1 MYKKKE
7 MKIKADTIRWTRFSR
22 KSDAIFRSLGKEI
35 SIGVLSVATLLTAS
49 VQDAKAQTSAPR
61 ELSADRE
68 VETEEVSVTAS
79 RVPMAMQQ
87 TARIVSVIT
96 REQIKECPAQSVND
110 LLKFASG
117 VDVRQRGAFGIQT
130 DISINGG
137 THDQIVVLLNG
148 INISSPQTGHHSVDF
163 PINIDDIERI
173 EILEGAAS
181 RIYGTSAFSGAI
193 NIVTKDYDR
202 SLYPEKYSYSKD
214 TEAGGSATLSGG
226 SFGTFGAEAS
236 ASLTKNTFY
245 SNVSG
250 GYSQSDGGTENSDFQ
265 KYRAFYRGGT
275 SSSDVAIDWQLG
287 MSGQN
292 YGANTFYSGKY
303 PNQYEENRRY
313 MASVSA
319 HTKGK
324 VKFTPTLYWN
334 RSTDHYQ
341 LIRDTHIGEN
351 FHLNDV
357 YGISA
362 NAQTAWAW
370 GISSIGAEVR
380 NEGILSTSLG
390 RPLEEDLY
398 VKIPGHDGHY
408 TNKENRT
415 NICYFLEHD
424 VVLKQWTVS
433 LGLMANM
440 NTGLDYRYRLYP
452 GIDVSYRPSDHWK
465 LYASWNMAQR
475 MPTFTDLFYKSPTQ
489 EGNQGLKP
497 EKTSE
502 FTVGGNYRSKTLNAG
517 IRLFHRHCSSMI
529 DWVMYPS
536 DVENGFTTYHAA
548 NFKMDNM
555 GFDVNA
561 VLNLKQVFGQHSVL
575 KSLSADYA
583 YIHQKRH
590 DDIEIY
596 ASSYAM
602 DYLRHKLVIKL
613 DARIWNRLS
622 GSISYRWQDRMG
634 TYVRYTPYI
643 NAEGKTDYSAQTVGY
658 RPYGLLDMKLQ
669 WNASKYDLYVECNNL
684 TSYRYYDIGNILQPG
699 FWMMAGA
706 KVKF

>member
-1 MYKKKE
+1 MYKKE
-7 MKIKADTIRWTRFSR
+7 LRIKAETIRWTKFSR
-22 KSDAIFRSLGKEI
+22 RSDAIFRSIGREI

-49 VQDAKAQTSAPR
+49 VEDAKAQTSAPR

-110 LLKFASG
+110 LLKFAAG

-137 THDQIVVLLNG
+137 THDQIVILLNG
-148 INISSPQTGHHSVDF
+148 INISSPHTGHLAADF
-163 PINIDDIERI
+163 PINTDDIERI

-181 RIYGTSAFSGAI
+181 RVYGTSAFSGAI

-202 SLYPEKYSYSKD
+202 NLYPEKYSCSPE
-214 TEAGGSATLSGG
+214 TEIAGSAAVYGG
-226 SFGTFGAEAS
+226 SFGTIGAEAS
-236 ASLTKNTFY
+236 AALNKNTFY
-245 SNVSG
+245 SSVSG
-250 GYSQSDGGTENSDFQ
+250 GYSQSDGGTDNSDFQ

-275 SSSDVAIDWQLG
+275 SADGVAVDWQLG

-313 MASVSA
+313 IASVSA
-319 HTKGK
+319 HTKGRI
-324 VKFTPTLYWN
+324 KFVPTLYWN

-341 LIRDTHIGEN
+341 LIRDTHTGEN
-351 FHLNDV
+351 FHMTDV

-362 NAQTAWAW
+362 NAQTSWAL

-390 RPLEEDLY
+390 RPLDENLY
-398 VKIPGHDGHY
+398 VKIPGHDGQY
-408 TNKENRT
+408 TKKENRT

-424 VVLKQWTVS
+424 IVLEQWTVS

-452 GIDVSYRPSDHWK
+452 GIDVSYRPSANWR

-502 FTVGGNYRSKTLNAG
+502 FTVGGNYRTQALNAG

-536 DVENGFTTYHAA
+536 DIENGFTTYHAA
-548 NFKMDNM
+548 NFKLDNM

-561 VLNLKQVFGQHSVL
+561 ALNFRNIFGRQSVL
-575 KSLSADYA
+575 KSLSVDYA

-590 DDIEIY
+590 DEIEIY
-596 ASSYAM
+596 ASCYGM
-602 DYLRHKLVIKL
+602 NYLRHKFVAKL
-613 DARIWNRLS
+613 DANIWKQLS
-622 GSISYRWQDRMG
+622 ATVAYRWQERMG
-634 TYVRYTPYI
+634 AYVSYAKYTDS
-643 NAEGKTDYSAQTVGY
+643 EGKTQYSEHTVGY

-669 WNASKYDLYVECNNL
+669 WTSDKYDIYIEGNNL
-684 TSYRYYDIGNILQPG
+684 TSYRYYDQGDVLQPG
-699 FWMMAGA
+699 FWMMAGL
-706 KVKF
+706 KIKL